1 MYNLPPTSA
10 TDFWVSMHLFHSIVA
25 TCTMHA
31 SYRQATK
38 IFVIRRNSCCGDD
51 FNSIR
56 FHKRANNALYK
67 GAKVNTV
74 RYYSCTSSILY
85 QVIQWSGICK
95 PNAKVRSNSLS
106 HHACFNISLILL
118 YWKIC
123 YHLAIHTNRPIS

>member
-1 MYNLPPTSA
+1 MYNVPPTSA
-10 TDFWVSMHLFHSIVA
+10 IDFWVYMHPFNLISA

-31 SYRQATK
+31 SYRQAMK
-38 IFVIRRNSCCGDD
+38 IFVIRRRNFCCGDD

-106 HHACFNISLILL
+106 HHACSLILL